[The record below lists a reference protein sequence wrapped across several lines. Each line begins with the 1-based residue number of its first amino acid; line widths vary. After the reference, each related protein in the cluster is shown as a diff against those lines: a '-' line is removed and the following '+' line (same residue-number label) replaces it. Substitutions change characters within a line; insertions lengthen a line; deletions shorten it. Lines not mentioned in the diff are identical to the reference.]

1 MRSYTL
7 KRDTKETKI
16 ELSLDLDGTGEYKI
30 QTGVGF
36 LNHMLELFAAH
47 SGYDIDIKCRG
58 DVEVDCHHTTEDI
71 GIALG
76 TAFRSALGDKRGIAR
91 YADRIIPMDEVVC
104 QGAVDIGG
112 RAFLNFDSPIDGKCG
127 EFDMELIEE
136 FMRAFAFNA
145 GINVYLS
152 LIKRGNRHHEAEAMF
167 KCLARCLRDATQI
180 VSDKIPSSKGVL

>member
-16 ELSLDLDGTGEYKI
+16 ELSLDLDGKGEYKI
-30 QTGVGF
+30 DTGVGF
-36 LNHMLELFAAH
+36 LNHMLELFASH
-47 SGYDIDIKCRG
+47 SGYDLDIKCKG

-76 TAFRSALGDKRGIAR
+76 TAFKNALGDKRGIAR
-91 YADRIIPMDEVVC
+91 FADRIIPMDEVVC
-104 QGAVDIGG
+104 QGAVDISG

-152 LIKRGNRHHEAEAMF
+152 LIKMGNRHH
-167 KCLARCLRDATQI
+167 
-180 VSDKIPSSKGVL
+180 